1 LKYGYHHLIASDSK
15 MVGDT
20 GKGNVMPGS
29 LRIGKVIGIDLYIH
43 AGWFIILV
51 LLTWSL
57 ASDRFVQLAPTWT
70 SSTYWI
76 TALITSLLFFVS
88 VLAHELAHAWLAR
101 AHNLTVERMTLFIF
115 GGIEDIEQ
123 APRSPGS
130 ELQIALIGP
139 GVSLL
144 LAGLSYALA
153 LPFAGTGTPEE
164 AVLDYLAFIN
174 LSLGLINLLPGFP
187 LDGGRV
193 VRALLWKFTGNYRQA
208 ARAAMLAGQA
218 CAYLLIVVGI
228 GGFFTGNLFN
238 GLWTIFI
245 GWFLLSAG
253 QSAHTQELIQ
263 TVLREVTVRQA
274 MNPEPVSVPANISIQ
289 KLIDEYFQPLNLSSA
304 PVMQGGYLVGL
315 ITLAE
320 IGHVQ
325 REHWGKTP
333 VGYVMRL
340 KEQLFIATPDQP
352 LSTVLQPMIT
362 RGIDLV
368 PVVQDDLLVGI
379 LSLESVLSYLQ
390 KRRSQPVV
398 Q

>member
-1 LKYGYHHLIASDSK
+1 M
-15 MVGDT
+15 MVVDNVR
-20 GKGNVMPGS
+20 GKVMPGS

-88 VLAHELAHAWLAR
+88 VLVHELAHAWLTR
-101 AHNLTVERMTLFIF
+101 AHNLTVVRMTLFIF
-115 GGIEDIEQ
+115 GGIEDIEDVEQ
-123 APRSPGS
+123 VPRSPGS
-130 ELQIALIGP
+130 ELRIALIGP

-144 LAGLSYALA
+144 LAGLSYVLA
-153 LPFAGTGTPEE
+153 LPFASTGTPEE

-174 LSLGLINLLPGFP
+174 LSLALINLLPGFP

-193 VRALLWKFTGNYRQA
+193 LRALLWKFTGNYRQA
-208 ARAAMLAGQA
+208 ARIATLTGQG
-218 CAYLLIVVGI
+218 CAYLLIVAGI

-238 GLWTIFI
+238 GLWAIFI

-253 QSAHTQELIQ
+253 QSAHAQELMQ
-263 TVLREVTVRQA
+263 TALREVTVRQA
-274 MNPEPVSVPANISIQ
+274 MNPEPVTVPANISIQ

-304 PVMQGGYLVGL
+304 PVMQGDYLVGL
-315 ITLAE
+315 ITLME
-320 IGHVQ
+320 ISHIQ

-352 LSTVLQPMIT
+352 LSTVLQAMIT

-379 LSLESVLSYLQ
+379 VSLESVLSYLQ

-398 Q
+398 P